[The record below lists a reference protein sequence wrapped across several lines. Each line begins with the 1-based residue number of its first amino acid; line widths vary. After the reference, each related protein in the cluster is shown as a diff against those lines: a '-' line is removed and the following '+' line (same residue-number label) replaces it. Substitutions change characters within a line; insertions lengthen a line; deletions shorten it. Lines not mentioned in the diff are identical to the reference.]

1 MANRRNLQNKINQR
15 LKGDKK
21 AEALDNLENDDLEL
35 VQEQLQ
41 TKRNTT
47 IGTEFIKESIG
58 GFKPLEIVESFK
70 GQVIQG
76 EVACEIIPEEAFSTE
91 SLIDPKTETLTAR
104 NNKLY
109 Q

>member
-1 MANRRNLQNKINQR
+1 MSNRRNLQNKINQR

-21 AEALDNLENDDLEL
+21 KNLDNLENDDLEL

-47 IGTEFIKESIG
+47 VGTEFIKESVG

-76 EVACEIIPEEAFSTE
+76 EGGV
-91 SLIDPKTETLTAR
+91 
-104 NNKLY
+104 
-109 Q
+109 